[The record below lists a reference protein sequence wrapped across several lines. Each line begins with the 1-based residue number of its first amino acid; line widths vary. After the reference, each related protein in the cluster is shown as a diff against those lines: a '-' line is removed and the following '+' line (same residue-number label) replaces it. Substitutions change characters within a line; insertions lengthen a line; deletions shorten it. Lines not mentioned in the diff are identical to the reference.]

1 MKKTR
6 ISILAALSVLSVT
19 LWSCASEI
27 AGDMES
33 IQDTDNVAKM
43 NLRITGNGSTRSS
56 VSPDEYLI
64 ENICVMAYGQN
75 DGMLADMQTGGSADE
90 IEMELTSGTYNI
102 YVTANMGTFNA
113 PVKESEIK
121 EAFHTITSFSEI
133 GKAIPMSW
141 KGKAELKSG
150 EKTTVYAELSRLVSK
165 VGFNV
170 EMGVLDGLDITS
182 ARLCQ
187 AAGRIRP
194 FMDGGSRI
202 ISPTEATDGDYA
214 SAEDIESL
222 MEGESIFFYVAENCQ
237 GTLLPDND
245 DPWAKVP
252 ENIGEMADLCTYV
265 EMTGQWNEGADYEGS
280 VTYRF
285 YLGEDASKSF
295 DIRGNCIHNL
305 TLYLEEE
312 SFDKISWKID
322 ASKMESVAWE
332 AYSSL
337 NDNFHEQDDFYVT
350 EIICLDFSFDERGQK
365 YWKKR
370 DYAFTLA
377 GIDYDGN
384 TIIRFDSATNLGK
397 GKFQAIGTC
406 VGAGNYDIVL
416 LDAVTGSIRY
426 VLEHGTIHV
435 PNAIAGEDGMF
446 ADNRVEGFK
455 YYSRLEINGESE
467 DICVYLTDREG
478 YNLNQGHY
486 YGCDFSICRWD
497 TEILNTIYG
506 HDLFDNAHVEIIPGD
521 TCSDSYAIC
530 YRVSFE
536 NDGKNST
543 WNKILTESQGGDILR
558 FRFTDP
564 VSGASGEH
572 HMELSSQLMHITF
585 KPTPDDARSALGTE
599 FMYVVD
605 NPSNL
610 PLAIRGVKLNS
621 MSLRPA
627 NTKASA
633 ILCKDIPG
641 HNGTD
646 PLLISRMPSVICS
659 LEDNASPSVIIDG
672 KRCFPAYDDGIEQS
686 DIPYQLAMFHTFEVK
701 YVHAEDILIKNLS
714 GNLDLYDT
722 PAHLSLYGKNNYLNC
737 GAIMYTNSISI
748 SLFDTNNGFET
759 DFSDYGNILQ
769 KNYIDKFNDIIEIDL
784 SINENNQITAVASG
798 NVTVDFSI
806 TGSIKGHIRCISIQ
820 DPFNTIW
827 GHYFTHNQELSLTK
841 TIRLGTEPTLVDGTV
856 INETLDRMRQLEYY
870 SVQDAW
876 DVEDFR
882 TPDTYI
888 GTVREYL
895 KPESLSMVIKAG
907 TPTDIPIAIRFSGNV
922 RYDYKTTDPVS
933 WPTGSGYVKMVPS
946 TYAGFDS
953 RVDDDGCPPAS
964 VFKEELINLEPKV
977 SFNLNQELYF
987 IPQP

>member
-1 MKKTR
+1 MKKSK
-6 ISILAALSVLSVT
+6 IPALAVLSAVFIALCSCTAEIIEIIEQHPVPPVT
-19 LWSCASEI
+19 S
-27 AGDMES
+27 
-33 IQDTDNVAKM
+33 KM
-43 NLRITGNGSTRSS
+43 NLRITKNADTRSS
-56 VSPDEYLI
+56 ISPDEGLI
-64 ENICVMAYGQN
+64 ENICVMAYSQK
-75 DGMLADMQTGGSADE
+75 DGRLTDIQTKGSAEE
-90 IEMELTSGTYNI
+90 IELEMPCGTYNI

-121 EAFHTITSFSEI
+121 DAFHTITSFSEL
-133 GKAIPMSW
+133 GKSIPMSW
-141 KGKAELKSG
+141 KGMAELKSG

-170 EMGVLDGLDITS
+170 KMGVLEGLDITS

-202 ISPTEATDGDYA
+202 ISPAEAADGDYA

-252 ENIGEMADLCTYV
+252 DNIGEMADLCTYV

-350 EIICLDFSFDERGQK
+350 ENICLDFSFDERGQK

-370 DYAFTLA
+370 NYAFTLA

-384 TIIRFDSATNLGK
+384 TIIRFDPATNLGK

-406 VGAGNYDIVL
+406 VGAGSYDIVL

-435 PNAIAGEDGMF
+435 PNAVAGEDDVF
-446 ADNRVEGFK
+446 ADTPVEGFK
-455 YYSRLEINGESE
+455 YYSRFVINGESS
-467 DICVYLTDREG
+467 DICIYLTDKEG

-497 TEILNTIYG
+497 TEIFNTIYG
-506 HDLFDNAHVEIIPGD
+506 HDLFDGVTVEIIQGD
-521 TCSDSYAIC
+521 TGSDSYAVC
-530 YRVSFE
+530 YRLRFD
-536 NDGKNST
+536 NDGKDKK
-543 WNKILTESQGGDILR
+543 WNKALTESLGGDILR
-558 FRFTDP
+558 FRFTDSI
-564 VSGASGEH
+564 SGASGEH
-572 HMELSSQLMHITF
+572 PMAIYAHDAEITF
-585 KPTPDDARSALGTE
+585 KTTPADLQEVLGTE
-599 FMYVVD
+599 FMYEVE
-605 NPSNL
+605 NPSNI
-610 PLAIRGVKLNS
+610 PLAIRGLKLNS
-621 MSLRPA
+621 MSRVPEQSG
-627 NTKASA
+627 TGS
-633 ILCKDIPG
+633 ILCKKIPG
-641 HNGTD
+641 HIGTD
-646 PLLISRMPSVICS
+646 PLLVSRMPYTACS
-659 LEDNASPSVIIDG
+659 MEEGSAPSVVVDG
-672 KRCFPAYDDGIEQS
+672 KRCYPAYDDGTEQS
-686 DIPYQLAMFHTFEVK
+686 DIPYQLAMFHVFEVLYLHTGK
-701 YVHAEDILIKNLS
+701 TWASGLS
-714 GNLDLYDT
+714 GNIEVNSID
-722 PAHLSLYGKNNYLNC
+722 PYLNC
-737 GAIMYTNSISI
+737 GAIFHQNSYSI
-748 SLFDTNNGFET
+748 ELLDPDNGTET
-759 DFSDYGNILQ
+759 DFRDYGNLLL
-769 KNYIDKFNDIIEIDL
+769 KEYIEKFNDIVEVVF
-784 SINENNQITAVASG
+784 SINESNQITAVASDE
-798 NVTVDFSI
+798 VTVDLSI
-806 TGSIKGHIRCISIQ
+806 TGNIKGHIRCISVQ

-827 GHYFTHNQELSLTK
+827 GHYFTHSQEFALTK
-841 TIRLGTEPTLVDGTV
+841 TVRLSTEPTLIDGTL
-856 INETLDRMRQLEYY
+856 INEALAQMRQLEYY

-876 DVEDFR
+876 KIEDFR
-882 TPDTYI
+882 TPRSLI

-895 KPESLSMVIKAG
+895 KPERISMVIKAG
-907 TPTDIPIAIRFSGNV
+907 TPTDIPIATRIKGQMT
-922 RYDYKTTDPVS
+922 YDYKTSDPVS
-933 WPTGSGYVKMVPS
+933 WPTGSGYKNIVPS
-946 TYAGFDS
+946 TYDGFDS

-964 VFKEELINLEPKV
+964 VFKEEVVGLEPEEV
-977 SFNLNQELYF
+977 FNLDQGLYF
-987 IPQP
+987 IQQL

>member
-6 ISILAALSVLSVT
+6 ISVLAALSALSVT
-19 LWSCASEI
+19 LWSCASGI
-27 AGDMES
+27 TGDMEPV
-33 IQDTDNVAKM
+33 QDTHAVAKM

-56 VSPDEYLI
+56 ISPDEGLI
-64 ENICVMAYGQN
+64 ENICVMAYGQK
-75 DGMLADMQTGGSADE
+75 DGMLADMQTGSSADE

-121 EAFHTITSFSEI
+121 DAFHTITSFSEL
-133 GKAIPMSW
+133 GKSIPMSW
-141 KGKAELKSG
+141 KGMAELKSG

-202 ISPTEATDGDYA
+202 ISPAEAADGDYA

-222 MEGESIFFYVAENCQ
+222 MKGESIFFYVAENCQ

-252 ENIGEMADLCTYV
+252 DNIGEMADLCTYV

-350 EIICLDFSFDERGQK
+350 EKICLDFSFDERGQK

-370 DYAFTLA
+370 NYAFTLA

-384 TIIRFDSATNLGK
+384 TIIRFDPATNLGK

-406 VGAGNYDIVL
+406 VGAGSYDIVL

-426 VLEHGTIHV
+426 VLEHGTIHI
-435 PNAIAGEDGMF
+435 PNAVAGEDDVF
-446 ADNRVEGFK
+446 ADTPVEGFK
-455 YYSRLEINGESE
+455 YYSRFDINGEYS
-467 DICVYLTDREG
+467 DICIYLTDRDG

-506 HDLFDNAHVEIIPGD
+506 HDLFDNAYVETIPGD
-521 TCSDSYAIC
+521 TGSDGYAVC
-530 YRVSFE
+530 YRISFD
-536 NDGKNST
+536 NDGKNSK
-543 WNKILTESQGGDILR
+543 WNKELTESLGGDILR

-572 HMELSSQLMHITF
+572 PMALYSQSMQITF
-585 KPTPDDARSALGTE
+585 KPTPDAARSALGTE
-599 FMYVVD
+599 FMYAVD

-610 PLAIRGVKLNS
+610 PLSIRGVKLNS
-621 MSLRPA
+621 MSQKPEQ
-627 NTKASA
+627 TKAST

-646 PLLISRMPSVICS
+646 PLLISKMPSVICS
-659 LEDNASPSVIIDG
+659 LEEGAAPSVIIDG

-701 YVHAEDILIKNLS
+701 YAHAEDILISNLS
-714 GNLDLYDT
+714 GKLDLYDT
-722 PAHLSLYGKNNYLNC
+722 SAHLALYGKNKYLNC
-737 GAIMYTNSISI
+737 GAIMHTSSSSL
-748 SLFDTNNGFET
+748 SLFDANNGLET
-759 DFSDYGNILQ
+759 DFSDYGSILE
-769 KNYIDKFNDIIEIDL
+769 KNYIDKFNEIIEIDL
-784 SINENNQITAVASG
+784 SINENNEIIATASADATIDLTVSG
-798 NVTVDFSI
+798 NI
-806 TGSIKGHIRCISIQ
+806 AGHIRCISIQ
-820 DPFNTIW
+820 DPFSTLM
-827 GHYFTHNQELSLTK
+827 GHYFTHSQEFSSVSTVK
-841 TIRLGTEPTLVDGTV
+841 VGPTPTVADETTINNAFAG
-856 INETLDRMRQLEYY
+856 MRQQKYY
-870 SVQDAW
+870 SVLDAASI
-876 DVEDFR
+876 DEFR
-882 TPDTYI
+882 NPKTMV

-895 KPESLSMVIKAG
+895 KPQSISLVIKVS
-907 TPTDIPIAIRFSGNV
+907 TPTDIPVAVRFSGNV

-933 WPTGSGYVKMVPS
+933 WPTGLGYVTMVPS

-964 VFKEELINLEPKV
+964 VFKEELLVLEPKV
-977 SFNLNQELYF
+977 VFNRNQGLFF